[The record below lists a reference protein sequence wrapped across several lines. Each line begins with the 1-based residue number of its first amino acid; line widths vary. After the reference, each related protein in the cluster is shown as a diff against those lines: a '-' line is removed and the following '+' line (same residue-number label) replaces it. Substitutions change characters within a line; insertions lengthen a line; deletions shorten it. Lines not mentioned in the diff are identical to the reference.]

1 MTGAELLFRESCRAT
16 RSGHTENNYY
26 AHYRTLADYDS
37 LLSKQFVVLREGSI
51 QTYID
56 CFADPFQFFWHSRKN

>member
-1 MTGAELLFRESCRAT
+1 
-16 RSGHTENNYY
+16 
-26 AHYRTLADYDS
+26 
-37 LLSKQFVVLREGSI
+37 LREGSI